1 MGKRLKNDKKCA
13 IFQNWLKTH
22 PKVLNAQN
30 ERILHHFGGMLA
42 LKSGL
47 GFFVSA
53 PEVPFF
59 GTSKRALSL
68 KLPVFL
74 CQKMALRAPKQKKR
88 DHFSTPT
95 SPQNGA
101 ELICFVRLA
110 LLGWF

>member
-1 MGKRLKNDKKCA
+1 MGKRLKNDQKHA

-22 PKVLNAQN
+22 PKVLNARN
-30 ERILHHFGGMLA
+30 KRVLHHFGGVLT

-59 GTSKRALSL
+59 GTWKRAILA
-68 KLPVFL
+68 KVPVFK

-88 DHFSTPT
+88 DHFSMPT
-95 SPQNGA
+95 SPQNGV
-101 ELICFVRLA
+101 EHVYFVRLA
-110 LLGWF
+110 LLGGF

>member
-1 MGKRLKNDKKCA
+1 MGKRLKNDQKCA

-22 PKVLNAQN
+22 SKVLNAQN
-30 ERILHHFGGMLA
+30 KRVLHHFGGMLA

-59 GTSKRALSL
+59 GTGKRAILAKVPVL
-68 KLPVFL
+68 K

-101 ELICFVRLA
+101 ELVCFVRLA